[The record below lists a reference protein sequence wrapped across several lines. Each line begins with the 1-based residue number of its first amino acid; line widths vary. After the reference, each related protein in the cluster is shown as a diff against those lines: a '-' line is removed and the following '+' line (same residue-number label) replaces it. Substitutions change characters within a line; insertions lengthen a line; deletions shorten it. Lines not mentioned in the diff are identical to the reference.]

1 MILDVEGAF
10 KDYFVTNMVNIVGNG
25 NFTVTIY
32 KEKFPVNSDREGISI
47 FAEIPSTHPAFEIFP
62 CGVRINTKAKKK
74 THAFALMQNVD
85 LLIDKR
91 ANTNLNSEIN
101 LCKCLRNSGPSHFED
116 DSAHYYTAL
125 YETEV
130 RKTSG

>member
-1 MILDVEGAF
+1 MIFDVEGAF
-10 KDYFVTNMVNIVGNG
+10 KDYFVTNMVNVVGNG

-32 KEKFPVNSDREGISI
+32 KEKFPDNSDSVGVSI
-47 FAEIPSTHPAFEIFP
+47 FAEIPSTHPAFEVYP
-62 CGVRINTKAKKK
+62 CGIRITTKATKKK
-74 THAFALMQNVD
+74 HAFALMQNID

-91 ANTNLNSEIN
+91 ANTDLNDEMN

-116 DSAHYYTAL
+116 RDSHYYTAL
-125 YETEV
+125 YETET